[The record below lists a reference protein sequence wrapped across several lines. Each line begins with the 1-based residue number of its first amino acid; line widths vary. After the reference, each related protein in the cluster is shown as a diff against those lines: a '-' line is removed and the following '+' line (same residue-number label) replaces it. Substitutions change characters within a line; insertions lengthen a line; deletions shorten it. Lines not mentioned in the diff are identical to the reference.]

1 MTIWQYYDVLSQRL
15 LTWNVVNIAF
25 GILLLPLR
33 PFWRGFGSQ
42 NIGWGIINVGIA
54 LIGSAMSERR
64 FAGLSN
70 PHAREV
76 ITQES
81 NNLRRILWINT
92 ALDVVYMLGGLR
104 CVRTRRQKKA
114 FARGAGWG
122 IVLQG
127 GLLFVFDLV
136 HAVAVPDSNRVR

>member
-1 MTIWQYYDVLSQRL
+1 
-15 LTWNVVNIAF
+15 VVNIAF

-64 FAGLSN
+64 FAGLPN

-76 ITQES
+76 VTQES
-81 NNLRRILWINT
+81 NNLRRILWINA

-104 CVRTRRQKKA
+104 WTRTRGQKKI